1 MYPRRTNMVDG
12 GSQKSQKSD
21 YQKSKIPVLSRGY
34 KRVLKDV
41 KAKREKIE
49 KLEAEFEVTE
59 SRNIMED
66 RGIQVSRATKT
77 ATASRI

>member
-1 MYPRRTNMVDG
+1 MVDG

-49 KLEAEFEVTE
+49 KLEAEFEVLKAE
-59 SRNIMED
+59 I
-66 RGIQVSRATKT
+66 
-77 ATASRI
+77 